1 MKLTV
6 GGQPTLSS
14 LPKDSV
20 AGKEWEQQLT
30 RRRGGLHRSRSGNNA
45 NKVTINGYL
54 IVPAVFYIHRFASW
68 RWAPPRSMGIKKV
81 ERESQLYSILTAARP
96 RISLS
101 LDDGEMLT
109 VGNWRMQLLAELT
122 IERSEEG

>member
-1 MKLTV
+1 
-6 GGQPTLSS
+6 
-14 LPKDSV
+14 
-20 AGKEWEQQLT
+20 
-30 RRRGGLHRSRSGNNA
+30 
-45 NKVTINGYL
+45 
-54 IVPAVFYIHRFASW
+54 
-68 RWAPPRSMGIKKV
+68 MGIKKV

-96 RISLS
+96 RLSLS

>member
-1 MKLTV
+1 MAV
-6 GGQPTLSS
+6 G
-14 LPKDSV
+14 LPFH
-20 AGKEWEQQLT
+20 GNQE
-30 RRRGGLHRSRSGNNA
+30 SG
-45 NKVTINGYL
+45 
-54 IVPAVFYIHRFASW
+54 
-68 RWAPPRSMGIKKV
+68 
-81 ERESQLYSILTAARP
+81 ERESQLHFILTAARP

>member
-1 MKLTV
+1 M
-6 GGQPTLSS
+6 PMS
-14 LPKDSV
+14 LV
-20 AGKEWEQQLT
+20 E
-30 RRRGGLHRSRSGNNA
+30 
-45 NKVTINGYL
+45 NGYL
-54 IVPAVFYIHRFASW
+54 IVPAVYGHRFASW
-68 RWAPPRSMGIKKV
+68 RWALRSMGIKEV

-96 RISLS
+96 RLSLS